1 MALPRDVDLSCPDWE
16 ERLANGRSLMPA
28 LPLFEGEADIAVRFF
43 DELRLPDVPGNP
55 QMKEAAG
62 DWFRETVGALFGSRD
77 PETNTRFVEEIFALI
92 AKKNSKTTY
101 GAALML
107 TALFMNTRP
116 LGEFL
121 FVGPT
126 QAISDLAYS
135 QAEGMIK
142 LDPELDK
149 RFHIKSHV
157 KEIVDRLNGA
167 KLKIKTFD
175 LNILTGPRP
184 AGVLLDELHLLGK
197 NPAAQKVIRQLRGGR
212 QATPEG
218 FLVFLTTQSDEPPAG
233 AFREELMMARAIRD
247 GRARGKMLPLLYE
260 FPERIARD
268 PALWQDPKLW
278 PMVLPNL
285 GRSLRLEALVA
296 DWETER
302 QKGEAAIRIWASQ
315 HLNLEIGLS
324 LRSDRWEGADW
335 WEGNG
340 EEGLADLDALI
351 ARSDVVVVGIDG
363 GGLDDLLGV
372 CVLGRDAETR
382 DWLAWSHA
390 WAHRSVLERRK
401 EIAPALLDFERE
413 GDLTIIDAPGED
425 VVAVADLVE
434 RVADAGKLPD
444 ESAVGVDPVGITEI
458 VDELE
463 SRGITVAGKRIIG
476 VRQGWT
482 LANTIKTT
490 ARRLAAGTLRHAGSR
505 MMAWCVGNA
514 KTEPRGNAVL
524 ITKQVSGAAKI
535 DPLVALFNASA
546 LMAMNPEIGSNV
558 ISIPDDYEVA
568 VA

>member
-1 MALPRDVDLSCPDWE
+1 MALPRDVDLSCQDWE

-77 PETNTRFVEEIFALI
+77 PETNTRFIEEIFALI

-167 KLKIKTFD
+167 KLKVKTFD

-197 NPAAQKVIRQLRGGR
+197 NPAAPKVIRQLRGGR

-233 AFREELMMARAIRD
+233 AFREELMMARAVRD
-247 GRARGKMLPLLYE
+247 GRVKGAKMLPLLYE

-268 PALWQDPKLW
+268 PARWQDPANW

-285 GRSLRLEALVA
+285 GRSLRLEGLVA

-315 HLNLEIGLS
+315 HLNLEIGVGLH
-324 LRSDRWEGADW
+324 SDRWEGADW
-335 WEGNG
+335 WEANAD
-340 EEGLADLDALI
+340 ETLADLDALI

-444 ESAVGVDPVGITEI
+444 ESAVGVDTVGITEI

-546 LMAMNPEIGSNV
+546 LMAMNPEAAAPAPMV
-558 ISIPDDYEVA
+558 FA
-568 VA
+568 L